1 MGFFLREKAKAVRW
15 LAMTSTGANSHRKT
29 GHLFCKS
36 DIQSAEH
43 NVTAQREDSPEGMLL
58 PTPLERNIRQS
69 YTSDVVT
76 RQTVYRPQTPHPFM
90 KHRDTESPFHVT
102 LHLVQIKLRKIMQLS
117 DKKQEK
123 G

>member
-15 LAMTSTGANSHRKT
+15 LAMTSTGANPHRKT

-43 NVTAQREDSPEGMLL
+43 NVTAQREDSPKGMLL
-58 PTPLERNIRQS
+58 PALLERNIRQS

-76 RQTVYRPQTPHPFM
+76 RNLH
-90 KHRDTESPFHVT
+90 FHVT